1 MWSVRFR
8 SRHFAFRGATLSL
21 LTAPRLRV
29 LSIAAAIPQDV
40 ESSSPKSHR
49 TKKMR
54 MHFMRSLRAFHSN
67 KQRLLKFLI
76 TLNKKDLNVPILNL
90 SMKKSPHKEGFNY

>member
-1 MWSVRFR
+1 
-8 SRHFAFRGATLSL
+8 
-21 LTAPRLRV
+21 
-29 LSIAAAIPQDV
+29 
-40 ESSSPKSHR
+40 
-49 TKKMR
+49 
-54 MHFMRSLRAFHSN
+54 N